1 MVWFRDR
8 VSFNSAKRDFSSYV
22 RVTVSP
28 SHSQNFV
35 WGPIMSFTG
44 RVDTRFTVSFLLAF
58 LCFIP
63 SLRSQTD
70 EVHIIP
76 RKVEHPKDNR
86 SGKQGS
92 SLLDAQPLRA
102 DVNLVLVPVTVRDA
116 QNRPVL
122 DLQQNNF
129 NLFENKDQQDL
140 QYFSKEDSPISVGV
154 ILDFSKSMSNKLDVE
169 RLAVQ
174 EFFNNANSQD
184 DYFVIAVSDRPHL
197 IADSTDS
204 IDDLQRRMAETIPN
218 GNTAL
223 LDGIFVGLKKMRSAR
238 YSRRALLVISDG
250 GDNHSYYNA
259 KQIKRLAEEAD
270 VMIYSIG
277 IFDNMP
283 VPVFKTIEEKLGQSL
298 LTGITELTGGYTMA
312 ADKREK
318 VPQIAA
324 AISRT
329 LREQY
334 VLAYRP
340 KHDQHDGKWKKIKVQ
355 VIAPQNSLQLHVDYK
370 RGYISP
376 G

>member
-1 MVWFRDR
+1 MSLQNSFPGRVEGRVV
-8 VSFNSAKRDFSSYV
+8 VSFVLALL
-22 RVTVSP
+22 
-28 SHSQNFV
+28 
-35 WGPIMSFTG
+35 
-44 RVDTRFTVSFLLAF
+44 LLA
-58 LCFIP
+58 P
-63 SLRSQTD
+63 ALRSQTD
-70 EVHIIP
+70 EVHVVP
-76 RKVEHPKDNR
+76 RRTEHPKNNGVDKN
-86 SGKQGS
+86 GS
-92 SLLDAQPLRA
+92 SLLGTRPLRA
-102 DVNLVLVPVTVRDA
+102 DVNLVLVPVTVRDT

-122 DLQQNNF
+122 DLQQANF
-129 NLFENKDQQDL
+129 NLFEDKEQQEV
-140 QYFSKEDSPISVGV
+140 QSFSKEDSPISVGV
-154 ILDFSKSMSNKLDVE
+154 ILDFSRSMSNKLDVE

-184 DYFVIAVSDRPHL
+184 EYFVIAVSDQPHL

-204 IDDLQRRMAETIPN
+204 IDDLQRRMAETVPN

-223 LDGIFVGLKKMRSAR
+223 LDGIFVGLNKMRSAR
-238 YSRRALLVISDG
+238 YSRRALLIISDG

-259 KQIKRLAEEAD
+259 KRIKHLAEEAD

-298 LTGITELTGGYTMA
+298 LMGISELTGGYTMA

-318 VPQIAA
+318 VPEIAA
-324 AISRT
+324 EISRT

-334 VLAYRP
+334 ILAYRP
-340 KHDQHDGKWKKIKVQ
+340 KHSQHDGKWKKIKVQ
-355 VIAPQNSLQLHVDYK
+355 LIAPQGSSQLHVDYK